1 MAIVLKEQMDNR
13 GNTGRQERMIITAA
27 SAAFGPSLLALLGS
41 LNLNWPDHP
50 PVRVYDI
57 GLDEATVA
65 ELNRNGVELVP
76 VPPFCSHWRKHFTWK
91 IWCWNDAPALEILWM
106 DAGVVVLQPLGEAFD
121 AIGRL
126 GYFTVPTFHLL
137 TENASVQACRGCG
150 VDPSFR
156 KGKLTLAGTVIGF
169 KKEGLMDDLL
179 KEAFS
184 IALVEENIAS
194 SESTHRHDQMIIS
207 LLLYKYLGQVVM
219 SDGIV
224 YCGWLSPRQVP
235 GQKIWVH
242 RRDLLKRDQ
251 AYLASRISS
260 PGPPFAPRDPV
271 ADRPVRT
278 LWKKIFGPSERFIRR
293 TIRGDRDKVE
303 IYDGVRDGYESKEK
317 KFREKKSMEDKL
329 EAAAPVGGRRNLT
342 TGADGRMSEIGKYR
356 SDERAG
362 EGFPF
367 SIGITTFQHRF
378 DPYFVPLLNRIR
390 EYNQDVE
397 IIVAVNG
404 EHKVEFN
411 EEYRSRILTFIA
423 QQPNVF
429 PILFP
434 NFRGL
439 SKLWNTIIIHSSHDR
454 ILMLND
460 DIMIEDSRFFREL
473 ASAIAKSEK
482 QSFVINR
489 SWSHFVISRTE
500 IDELGYFDERLLG
513 IGEEDGDMIWRYL
526 KAYGRP
532 LKSFSLPWIS
542 NYADKTEDYRP
553 INIHSRPGM
562 KYSQFNRDFM
572 FNEKYEKDPA
582 GLKGMFDEPVSLKD
596 AGKNQYPYEKFFR
609 RRREEL

>member
-1 MAIVLKEQMDNR
+1 MKKHMDKQENVEKP
-13 GNTGRQERMIITAA
+13 ERMIITAA

-41 LNLNWPDHP
+41 LRLNWPDHP

-57 GLDEATVA
+57 GLDAHTLS
-65 ELNRNGVELVP
+65 ELKRHRVDVVP

-106 DAGVVVLQPLGEAFD
+106 DAGVVVLQPLGEVFE
-121 AIGRL
+121 AISQL

-179 KEAFS
+179 KEALS

-194 SESTHRHDQMIIS
+194 VEHTHRHDQMIIS
-207 LLLYKYLGQVVM
+207 LLLYKRLGRVVM

-224 YCGWLSPRQVP
+224 YCGWMSPRQTP
-235 GQKIWVH
+235 GQKVWVH
-242 RRDLLKRDQ
+242 RRALMDKDQ
-251 AYLASRISS
+251 SYLAARISS
-260 PGPPFAPRDPV
+260 PGDPFMPGDPV
-271 ADRPVRT
+271 ADRPVRA
-278 LWKKIFGPSERFIRR
+278 LWKKTFGPSERFIRR

-303 IYDGVRDGYESKEK
+303 IYDGVRDVYESKK
-317 KFREKKSMEDKL
+317 KFGRKKRIEKTSG
-329 EAAAPVGGRRNLT
+329 EAGPVGGRKHLA
-342 TGADGRMSEIGKYR
+342 TGAEGRISEIGKYR
-356 SDERAG
+356 FDGGAENSY
-362 EGFPF
+362 PL

-378 DPYFVPLLNRIR
+378 EPYFVPLLNRIR
-390 EYNQDVE
+390 EYDQDVE

-404 EHKVEFN
+404 EHNVEFD
-411 EEYRSRILTFIA
+411 EEYRSSILTFIA

-434 NFRGL
+434 RFRGL
-439 SKLWNTIIIHSSHDR
+439 SKLWNTIIIHSSHDY

-460 DIMIEDSRFFREL
+460 DIMIENPGFFREL
-473 ASAIAKSEK
+473 ASTIAKSK
-482 QSFVINR
+482 GQSFVINR

-532 LKSFSLPWIS
+532 LKSFRLPWIS
-542 NYADKTEDYRP
+542 NYADKTENDRP
-553 INIHSRPGM
+553 VNIHCRPGM

-572 FNEKYEKDPA
+572 FGEKYEKNSA

-596 AGKNQYPYEKFFR
+596 AGKDQYPYEKFFR
-609 RRREEL
+609 RRRDEL